1 MTTRILIF
9 LSLCWVAAAA
19 EPPSSLFAPPTVG
32 VLLKFERQPPMMF
45 VKALQHQVGAIF
57 RPSSLDLKWELL
69 RGNRQP
75 GTYDR
80 VVVIEMRGV
89 CDPNQSK
96 HPEPAADARVNLGWT
111 IVNDGEVLPYAVVD
125 CDQITRVLSGAP
137 HRGTNFAF
145 SAMYSFQSMYNRLAS
160 RVLAHE
166 LMHVLLRTSEHH
178 QSDCMRSP
186 LRPIDLAT
194 EPRLQPSEI
203 AALREIM
210 RTRGETLA
218 QRD

>member
-1 MTTRILIF
+1 
-9 LSLCWVAAAA
+9 
-19 EPPSSLFAPPTVG
+19 
-32 VLLKFERQPPMMF
+32 

-57 RPSSLDLKWELL
+57 HPSVLDLRWEMLKC
-69 RGNRQP
+69 NRQP
-75 GTYDR
+75 GSYDR

-96 HPEPAADARVNLGWT
+96 RPEPGPDAKVHLGWT
-111 IVNDGEVLPYAVVD
+111 MVNDGEVLPYAVVD

-137 HRGTNFAF
+137 RRGTDFAF
-145 SAMYSFQSMYNRLAS
+145 SAMYNFRAMYNRLAS

-186 LRPIDLAT
+186 LRPIDLET

-203 AALREIM
+203 AALRRIM
-210 RTRGETLA
+210 RARGETLA